1 MTTAHSP
8 LSAITAQADKIAKRI
23 KAIDR
28 GEPFDDPSGKIAESI
43 AAGFFKFA
51 VIMDDKLI
59 SITMQ
64 WSTIHDTSE
73 AALSAFIVK
82 HMRNARETT
91 Q

>member
-8 LSAITAQADKIAKRI
+8 LSALTAQADNIAKKI

-28 GEPFDDPSGKIAESI
+28 GEPVDDPSGKIAASI

-51 VIMDDKLI
+51 VVMDDKLI

-64 WSTIHDTSE
+64 WSTIHETSE
-73 AALSAFIVK
+73 AGLSAFILK
-82 HMRNARETT
+82 HMHNARETV